1 MYWKAMAEAFK
12 EANSGKIK
20 SYDSPE
26 DFFTLVENEME

>member
-26 DFFTLVENEME
+26 DFFTLVENKME